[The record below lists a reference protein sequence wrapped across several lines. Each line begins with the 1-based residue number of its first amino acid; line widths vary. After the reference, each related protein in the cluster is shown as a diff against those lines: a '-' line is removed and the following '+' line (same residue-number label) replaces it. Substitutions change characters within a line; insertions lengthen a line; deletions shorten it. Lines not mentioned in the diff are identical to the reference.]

1 MATPA
6 TDQGG
11 MCQHPVTSNI
21 KYEKDLKDQE
31 IRGVQ
36 VAEEHQEASS
46 RTPAVHSKKW
56 FVFAF
61 DSLDYCIQAASYVI
75 TYHMP
80 SMLYPG

>member
-21 KYEKDLKDQE
+21 KYEKNLKDQE

-36 VAEEHQEASS
+36 VAEEHHELAHTCSTGICMHLNLCKL
-46 RTPAVHSKKW
+46 RIH
-56 FVFAF
+56 
-61 DSLDYCIQAASYVI
+61 LQAA
-75 TYHMP
+75 
-80 SMLYPG
+80 